1 MPVPSETNIAAA
13 TGDAFRVLNNEHSG
27 PSHFAKAM
35 RDLCASNAIRTEQG
49 RWLYELLNTRLARK
63 SRPKE

>member
-1 MPVPSETNIAAA
+1 
-13 TGDAFRVLNNEHSG
+13 VLNNEHSG